1 MAWEFLKE
9 YCLTG
14 LTLGGC
20 LEVRAEELPSA
31 LVECRWAAALPC
43 ALLPLLPCLGLRTV
57 APFCCCSLEKKSHWG
72 FFDRRVLH
80 FLICHPSPPP
90 GVVGESSPLQAM
102 VGTAP
107 ASLITSDK
115 SMAAFRKL
123 APRIPAR
130 PSSGAVG
137 GFPGR

>member
-1 MAWEFLKE
+1 MKE
-9 YCLTG
+9 YCSTELAI
-14 LTLGGC
+14 GGP
-20 LEVRAEELPSA
+20 LEARAEEFHPA
-31 LVECRWAAALPC
+31 LSRLGKVCMPASSHTAPVPVVL
-43 ALLPLLPCLGLRTV
+43 LGLSTV
-57 APFCCCSLEKKSHWG
+57 APFCRCSLEKKSHLG
-72 FFDRRVLH
+72 FFDPSGSVFPRV
-80 FLICHPSPPP
+80 CRPSPLP